1 MTSLLSTLESA
12 LSLMPHDVAIGTRA
26 SVLLQL
32 LLLKAHSDI
41 WQQDVI
47 QAEKAGTPLT
57 EFIANQTQRK
67 QLLMNAACLYD
78 NCLSAPPEETSKA
91 IRDALLAFATCQA
104 HGELHGVFQPEQ
116 FLRLNLLLSQHS
128 KTTHLADMVR
138 ALGELSFADILPSP
152 DLGEVIAQA
161 FMALGLGP
169 DPAQCEA
176 AQLMVQ
182 LLKLQNGHRL
192 YDPAC
197 GQGMLLYAAVS
208 HLARFDLDATV
219 GLCGMTANRN
229 DFTVASILFILSGQP
244 QARLHLR
251 DCLDVVQK
259 QSQQSELVQADRV
272 LTIIPDAGIA
282 WNHALAL
289 RDADPRFPV
298 RPPADSR
305 VAQFWIALAS
315 VNRNGRMAASIPAHL
330 FESVDG
336 HALRAYLLQH
346 NLLEAVIA
354 WPAPATGVSP
364 AMKGRTLLLV
374 NRQNPHAGSAWIG
387 PGLGNPANDSGVPY
401 DTKNI
406 LMAYDAWLQ
415 QKNDPHLLAGS

>member
-12 LSLMPHDVAIGTRA
+12 LSLMPHDVAVGTRA

-41 WQQDVI
+41 WQHQVT
-47 QAEKAGTPLT
+47 QAEKAGTPLCA
-57 EFIANQTQRK
+57 FNANQTQRK
-67 QLLMNAACLYD
+67 QLLMNDACLYD
-78 NCLSAPPEETSKA
+78 NCLSAPPEETGKA
-91 IRDALLAFATCQA
+91 IRDALLAFVTCQA

-116 FLRLNLLLSQHS
+116 FLRLDSLLSQHG

-161 FMALGLGP
+161 FITLGLGP

-182 LLKLQNGHRL
+182 LLKLKNGQRL
-192 YDPAC
+192 FDPAC
-197 GQGMLLYAAVS
+197 SQGMLLYAAAS
-208 HLARFDLDATV
+208 HMARFAPAEAV

-229 DFTVASILFILSGQP
+229 DFTVASILFILCGQP

-251 DCLDVVQK
+251 DCLDVMA
-259 QSQQSELVQADRV
+259 QQSPQSDLVQADRV
-272 LTIIPDAGIA
+272 LTIIPDAAIA

-315 VNRNGRMAASIPAHL
+315 VNRSGRMAASIPAHL

-336 HALRAYLLQH
+336 NALRAYLLKH

-354 WPAPATGVSP
+354 WPAPATEASP
-364 AMKGRTLLLV
+364 VMKGRNLVLL

-401 DTKNI
+401 DANNV
-406 LMAYDAWLQ
+406 LLAYGAWLQ
-415 QKNDPHLLAGS
+415 QKRNPHLLAGS